1 MSIFSLETNPDQL
14 SSANDGVSDY
24 KFLEVQPT
32 RDVTGNSFPNGLFRM
47 EWENSG
53 TQWWIPSRS
62 YLRMRCQLAH
72 GDGSQLNVS
81 DQVAPNLNLAAN
93 LFQSMELQINGKTIS
108 KCSDHVGEVDTLEQ
122 RLHKSKS
129 WTDSVGA
136 SINWLQESLED
147 RISQVSLDGT
157 VSGRDFVSKST
168 NPLFSIDSTT
178 KMAVVPFDDSLTS
191 LFLSRPSNYAQ
202 LDADRWNS
210 VIKIGDIIRLI
221 DNTEFTIKGTM
232 FYNSG
237 SQVLQI
243 AVETSTGANRFKTPV
258 TQPLFNIYRPKAA
271 RRVKQFEIIWRPMC
285 LSIFKY
291 GGALPTGKYSL
302 ILTPYNASGNNY
314 QIRAVEI
321 PKSVAV
327 SNIPVFG
334 SSVSNISFNVLDTRF
349 YRATIEGERVDD
361 LTYYLDL
368 EDTSYQSQNL
378 QITTSLT
385 KQYFDVP
392 PLTHALTVCYQNRN
406 AGIDLRQ
413 SSSRFVCNGYDS
425 KTNEFTG
432 VVNNELT
439 LQRIFVTYG
448 GRSYPQP
455 DGDPS
460 YIVGSAADYTTQR
473 YIETITNSGGLFSE
487 GRTESIQEW
496 QARGAYHHISTPK
509 DGSDRSCT
517 RVVVNQQFSSN
528 FANEAN
534 IVLFA
539 HSKSTAMISIVRSL
553 VVDVQVLAA

>member
-1 MSIFSLETNPDQL
+1 MSIFSLKTNPDQL

-243 AVETSTGANRFKTPV
+243 AVETSTGANRFETPV
-258 TQPLFNIYRPKAA
+258 TPPLFNIYRPKAA

-368 EDTSYQSQNL
+368 EDTNYQSQNL

-448 GRSYPQP
+448 GKSYPQP

-487 GRTESIQEW
+487 GGTESIQEW

-509 DGSDRSCT
+509 DGSDRST
-517 RVVVNQQFSSN
+517 RVVVNQQFSSD
-528 FANEAN
+528 FANQAN

-553 VVDVQVLAA
+553 VVDVQVLQS

>member
-1 MSIFSLETNPDQL
+1 MSIFSLKTNPDQL

-72 GDGSQLNVS
+72 GDGSQLLVS
-81 DQVAPNLNLAAN
+81 DQVAPNINLAAN

-122 RLHKSKS
+122 RLHKSKA

-147 RISQVSLDGT
+147 RISQVSLDGKKNT
-157 VSGRDFVSKST
+157 IEREFVAESSDPSFSMPDTTWITLVTTSGSSSICTFSKLNQAIT
-168 NPLFSIDSTT
+168 FNQTQVN
-178 KMAVVPFDDSLTS
+178 A
-191 LFLSRPSNYAQ
+191 
-202 LDADRWNS
+202 WNS
-210 VIKIGDIIRLI
+210 KVKVGDIIAVAEGDIVVMSQATL
-221 DNTEFTIKGTM
+221 NPNGTYD
-232 FYNSG
+232 FVVTTN
-237 SQVLQI
+237 V
-243 AVETSTGANRFKTPV
+243 TDSTGPING
-258 TQPLFNIYRPKAA
+258 FNVYRLKPS

-327 SNIPVFG
+327 GNIPVFG
-334 SSVSNISFNVLDTRF
+334 SSYSNISFTVLDTRF
-349 YRATIEGERVDD
+349 YRATIEGERVEDI
-361 LTYYLDL
+361 TYYLDL
-368 EDTSYQSQNL
+368 ENTNYQSQNL

-413 SSSRFVCNGYDS
+413 SASRFVCNGYDS

-439 LQRIFVTYG
+439 LQRLFVTYG

-455 DGDPS
+455 DADPS
-460 YIVGSAADYTTQR
+460 YIAGSAADYTTQR

-487 GRTESIQEW
+487 GGTESIQEF
-496 QARGAYHHISTPK
+496 QARGSYHHISTPK
-509 DGSDRSCT
+509 DGSDRST
-517 RVVVNQQFSSN
+517 RVVINQQFSSD
-528 FANEAN
+528 FANQAN
-534 IVLFA
+534 VVLFS
-539 HSKSTAMISIVRSL
+539 HSKSTAMVSVVRGL
-553 VVDVQVLAA
+553 VVNVQVLDA

>member
-1 MSIFSLETNPDQL
+1 MSIFSLKTSPDQL

-53 TQWWIPSRS
+53 TQWWLPSRS
-62 YLRMRCQLAH
+62 YLRMRCQLSR
-72 GDGSQLNVS
+72 GDSSQLLVS
-81 DQVAPNLNLAAN
+81 DQVAPNINLAAN
-93 LFQSMELQINGKTIS
+93 LFQSMELQINGKTVS

-147 RISQVSLDGT
+147 RISAVSLDGKT
-157 VSGRDFVSKST
+157 TGLDLVAKSED
-168 NPLFSIDSTT
+168 PLFGIDSTAVIST
-178 KMAVVPFDDSLTS
+178 FTSAGAPSAFNMARTGGFTA
-191 LFLSRPSNYAQ
+191 AQ
-202 LDADRWNS
+202 VAYWNS
-210 VIKIGDIIRLI
+210 KIKVDDVVRISLGDYFVKSAMMLNG
-221 DNTEFTIKGTM
+221 DL
-232 FYNSG
+232 S
-237 SQVLQI
+237 V
-243 AVETSTGANRFKTPV
+243 AVFVTTSITHALATPV
-258 TQPLFNIYRPKAA
+258 GKFNIYRPKAS

-291 GGALPTGKYSL
+291 SGALPTGKYSL

-321 PKSVAV
+321 PKSVSV
-327 SNIPVFG
+327 GSIPVFG
-334 SSVSNISFNVLDTRF
+334 SSSTALSFTVLDTRF
-349 YRATIEGERVDD
+349 YRATIESERVED

-378 QITTSLT
+378 QITNSLT
-385 KQYFDVP
+385 KHYFDVP
-392 PLTHALTVCYQNRN
+392 PLTNALTVCYQNRN

-439 LQRIFVTYG
+439 LQRLFVTYG
-448 GRSYPQP
+448 GKSYPQP
-455 DGDPS
+455 DADPS
-460 YIVGSAADYTTQR
+460 YIAGSAADYTTQR
-473 YIETITNSGGLFSE
+473 YVETITNSGGLFSE
-487 GRTESIQEW
+487 GGTEGIQEW

-509 DGSDRSCT
+509 DGSDRST
-517 RVVVNQQFSSN
+517 RVVVNSQFSSD
-528 FANEAN
+528 FANQAN
-534 IVLFA
+534 VVLFS
-539 HSKSTAMISIVRSL
+539 HSKSSAMISIVRGL
-553 VVDVQVLAA
+553 IVDVQILNA